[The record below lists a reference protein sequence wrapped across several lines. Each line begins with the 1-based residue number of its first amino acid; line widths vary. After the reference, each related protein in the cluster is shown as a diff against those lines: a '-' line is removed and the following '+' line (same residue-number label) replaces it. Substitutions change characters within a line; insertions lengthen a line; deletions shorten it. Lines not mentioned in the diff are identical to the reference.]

1 MDNAITNMGL
11 YFTYLCMI
19 DYHTFP
25 DATDA
30 V

>member
-1 MDNAITNMGL
+1 MDNATTKTGL

-19 DYHTFP
+19 DYQTFP